1 MKEKGARFGGLAIV
15 SIALWSAGAVAAQ
28 APERGHGSI
37 TVQGPVRV
45 IEGDTLELNID
56 GRRFGVKI
64 IGIKA
69 PEGNTACGR
78 EAIAATEQLVAEGI
92 FLDEDLALPSFDGRL
107 LRLYQLRTAAGVPL
121 AAELARAGLARTEPS
136 HKGARD
142 LPDVAAAEA
151 DARAARRGCVWSEEP
166 IR

>member
-1 MKEKGARFGGLAIV
+1 MNTAARACGIV
-15 SIALWSAGAVAAQ
+15 SIALWSAVSVTAQ
-28 APERGHGSI
+28 APERGHGSL
-37 TVQGPVRV
+37 TVRGPVRV
-45 IEGDTLELNID
+45 IEGDTLELNVD

-78 EAIAATEQLVAEGI
+78 ESIAATAQLVAEGI
-92 FLDEDLALPSFDGRL
+92 FLDEDLALPSFDARL
-107 LRLYQLRTAAGVPL
+107 LRLYQVRTSAGVPL
-121 AAELARAGLARTEPS
+121 AAELARAGLARAEPS